1 MRAPEHPGHL
11 ESMNGH
17 NSNAG
22 TAIVATFNASA
33 TLALSA
39 HAWSFALTFFA
50 GFQRGHFS
58 NIVISHHRQYVI
70 RQFATLHG
78 RLALALMFWCPE
90 FRRKCPSAKVF
101 LLSTECMCAS
111 LESCRR
117 VALHS
122 PLAVCVERSI
132 HVCAAIDA
140 SGGTT
145 PLPRRHRFPAEDLRR
160 RADLR
165 RHATYDDDEQHN
177 STTHNKGV
185 RTTTTHS
192 HNMYSRAPIAEA
204 IGRFVCAHDPVID
217 DGGLWGCPRGVA
229 GAAKGASMTGH
240 HAQHGVE
247 G

>member
-132 HVCAAIDA
+132 HVCEAIDA

-177 STTHNKGV
+177 STTHNNDDDETNERTK
-185 RTTTTHS
+185 RTTTS
-192 HNMYSRAPIAEA
+192 
-204 IGRFVCAHDPVID
+204 
-217 DGGLWGCPRGVA
+217 
-229 GAAKGASMTGH
+229 
-240 HAQHGVE
+240 
-247 G
+247 